1 MVGRLYNQSI
11 LCFRYMLG
19 NGCGII
25 HQPKKGLYQIQATP
39 TSLASYLYQMPQR
52 GGSLDLGY
60 SLSGLEVNAKRSEG
74 NIIILQNVQEEN
86 IF

>member
-1 MVGRLYNQSI
+1 
-11 LCFRYMLG
+11 
-19 NGCGII
+19 
-25 HQPKKGLYQIQATP
+25 
-39 TSLASYLYQMPQR
+39 MPQR

-74 NIIILQNVQEEN
+74 NIIILQNVQEEK